1 MRPFE
6 YVRPDTLDEA
16 LALLRQHGRRAR
28 LLAGGTDL
36 IVRLRRRQVQPAIV
50 IDVKRASRLGSD
62 IAEADSRLR
71 IGANAVITDIIAD
84 PRIRHHFP
92 ALVEAAAV
100 VGSIQ
105 IRNRATLTGN
115 ICNASPAADTA
126 PALLVYGA
134 IVNAI
139 SASSER
145 AIPLAEFFTG
155 PGRTVLEPGEMV
167 ASIDLPLPTEPTG
180 AAFGRVT
187 RRFGVDLAVINMCC
201 AVTASGHARM
211 AFGAVGPRPFVVS
224 DETRTLAS
232 RSAREGAE
240 RGDDALQ
247 RLIAYAAPVSDVRGS
262 REYRIAMLTAVGRRT
277 VDAAIDRLQRSTT
290 RA

>member
-1 MRPFE
+1 MRTFD
-6 YVRPDTLDEA
+6 YVRPDTLEEA
-16 LALLRQHGRRAR
+16 LALLRQHGTRAK

-36 IVRLRRRQVQPAIV
+36 IVRLRRRQVQPV
-50 IDVKRASRLGSD
+50 VVVDVKRAARLRSD
-62 IAEADSRLR
+62 VVEVDSRLR
-71 IGANAVITDIIAD
+71 IGANAVITDILAD

-92 ALVEAAAV
+92 ALVDAAAV

-115 ICNASPAADTA
+115 VCNASPAADTA

-145 AIPLAEFFTG
+145 AIPLADFFAG
-155 PGRTVLEPGEMV
+155 PGRTVLEAGEMV
-167 ASIDLPLPTEPTG
+167 SSIDLPLPPQPTG

-201 AVTASGHARM
+201 AVTGSGETRM
-211 AFGAVGPRPFVVS
+211 AFGAVGPRPLLVT
-224 DETRTLAS
+224 DDTRTLAS
-232 RSAREGAE
+232 RSAPDAVR
-240 RGDDALQ
+240 DDALQ
-247 RLIAYAAPVSDVRGS
+247 RLVAQATPVSDVRGS
-262 REYRIAMLTAVGRRT
+262 RDYRLAMLTAVGRRT
-277 VDAAIDRLQRSTT
+277 IDAAIDRLQRSTS
-290 RA
+290 RS

>member
-1 MRPFE
+1 MRPFD

-16 LALLRQHGRRAR
+16 LALLRQHGTCAR

-36 IVRLRRRQVQPAIV
+36 IVRLRRRHVQPAIV
-50 IDVKRASRLGSD
+50 IDIKRAARLRNDVVEVDG
-62 IAEADSRLR
+62 RLR

-84 PRIRHHFP
+84 PRIQHHFP
-92 ALVEAAAV
+92 ALADAAAV

-139 SASSER
+139 SASCER
-145 AIPLAEFFTG
+145 AIPLADFFSG
-155 PGRTVLEPGEMV
+155 RGRTVLEPAEMV
-167 ASIDLPLPTEPTG
+167 ASIDLPLPAQPTG

-201 AVTASGHARM
+201 AVTAAGETRM
-211 AFGAVGPRPFVVS
+211 AFGAVGPRPFVVP
-224 DETRTLAS
+224 DDTRTLAA
-232 RSAREGAE
+232 RSAADTVR
-240 RGDDALQ
+240 DDALQ
-247 RLIAYAAPVSDVRGS
+247 RLIAHAAPVSDVRGS
-262 REYRIAMLTAVGRRT
+262 REYRLAMLAAVGRRT
-277 VDAAIDRLQRSTT
+277 IDAAIDRLQRSGA
-290 RA
+290 RE

>member
-1 MRPFE
+1 MRAFD
-6 YVRPDTLDEA
+6 YVRPDTLEEA
-16 LALLRQHGRRAR
+16 LALLRQHGTRAK

-50 IDVKRASRLGSD
+50 IDVKRAARLRTD
-62 IAEADSRLR
+62 VVEVDSRLR
-71 IGANAVITDIIAD
+71 IGANAVITDVLAD
-84 PRIRHHFP
+84 PRIRQHFP
-92 ALVEAAAV
+92 ALADAAAV

-145 AIPLAEFFTG
+145 AIPLAEFFAG
-155 PGRTVLEPGEMV
+155 PGRTVLEAGEIV
-167 ASIDLPLPTEPTG
+167 SSIDLPLPQQRTG

-201 AVTASGHARM
+201 AVNASGETRM
-211 AFGAVGPRPFVVS
+211 AFGAVGPRPFLVA
-224 DETRTLAS
+224 DDTRTLAS
-232 RSAREGAE
+232 RSARDIV
-240 RGDDALQ
+240 RDDALQ
-247 RLIAYAAPVSDVRGS
+247 RLIAHATPVSDVRGS
-262 REYRIAMLTAVGRRT
+262 REYRLAMLTAVGRRT
-277 VDAAIDRLQRSTT
+277 IDAAIDRLQRSTSGS
-290 RA
+290 

>member
-1 MRPFE
+1 MRSFD

-16 LALLRQHGRRAR
+16 LALLRQHGTRAR

-36 IVRLRRRQVQPAIV
+36 IVRLRRRHVQPAIV
-50 IDVKRASRLGSD
+50 IDVKRAARLRND
-62 IAEADSRLR
+62 VVEIDSRLR
-71 IGANAVITDIIAD
+71 IGANAVITDIVSD
-84 PRIRHHFP
+84 PRIQHHFP
-92 ALVEAAAV
+92 ALVEAASV

-139 SASSER
+139 SASGER
-145 AIPLAEFFTG
+145 SIPLADFFTG
-155 PGRTVLEPGEMV
+155 PGRTVLEPAEMV
-167 ASIDLPLPTEPTG
+167 ASIDLPLPAVPTG

-201 AVTASGHARM
+201 AVTAAGDTRM
-211 AFGAVGPRPFVVS
+211 AFGAVGPRPFVVF
-224 DETRTLAS
+224 DETRTLA
-232 RSAREGAE
+232 ARAAADAV
-240 RGDDALQ
+240 RDDALQ
-247 RLIAYAAPVSDVRGS
+247 RLIAHAAPVSDVRGS
-262 REYRIAMLTAVGRRT
+262 REYRLAMLAAVGRRT
-277 VDAAIDRLQRSTT
+277 IDAAIDRLQRSSA
-290 RA
+290 RQ

>member
-1 MRPFE
+1 MRSFD

-16 LALLRQHGRRAR
+16 LALLRQHGTRAR

-36 IVRLRRRQVQPAIV
+36 IVRLRRRHVQPAIV
-50 IDVKRASRLGSD
+50 IDVKRA
-62 IAEADSRLR
+62 ARLR
-71 IGANAVITDIIAD
+71 NDVVEIDSHLRVGANAVITDIVSD
-84 PRIRHHFP
+84 PRIQHHFP
-92 ALVEAAAV
+92 ALVEAASV

-139 SASSER
+139 SASGER
-145 AIPLAEFFTG
+145 SIPLADFFTG
-155 PGRTVLEPGEMV
+155 PGRTVLEPAEMV
-167 ASIDLPLPTEPTG
+167 ASIDLPLPAVPTG

-201 AVTASGHARM
+201 AVTAAGDTRM
-211 AFGAVGPRPFVVS
+211 AFGAVGPRPFVVF
-224 DETRTLAS
+224 DETRTLA
-232 RSAREGAE
+232 ARAAADAV
-240 RGDDALQ
+240 RDDALQ
-247 RLIAYAAPVSDVRGS
+247 RLIAHAAPVSDVRGS
-262 REYRIAMLTAVGRRT
+262 REYRLAMLAAVGRRT
-277 VDAAIDRLQRSTT
+277 IDAAIDRLQRSSA
-290 RA
+290 RQ

>member
-1 MRPFE
+1 MRSFD

-16 LALLRQHGRRAR
+16 LALLRQHGTRAR

-36 IVRLRRRQVQPAIV
+36 IVRLRRRHVQPAIV
-50 IDVKRASRLGSD
+50 IDVKRAARLRND
-62 IAEADSRLR
+62 VVEIDSRLR
-71 IGANAVITDIIAD
+71 VGANAVITDIVSD
-84 PRIRHHFP
+84 PRIQHHFP
-92 ALVEAAAV
+92 ALVEAASV

-139 SASSER
+139 SASGER
-145 AIPLAEFFTG
+145 SIPLADFFTG
-155 PGRTVLEPGEMV
+155 PGRTVLEPAEMV
-167 ASIDLPLPTEPTG
+167 ASIDLPLPAVPTG

-201 AVTASGHARM
+201 AVTATGDTRM
-211 AFGAVGPRPFVVS
+211 AFGAVGPRPFVVF
-224 DETRTLAS
+224 DETRTLA
-232 RSAREGAE
+232 ARAAADAV
-240 RGDDALQ
+240 RDDALQ
-247 RLIAYAAPVSDVRGS
+247 RLIAHAAPVSDVRGS
-262 REYRIAMLTAVGRRT
+262 REYRLAMLAAVGRRT
-277 VDAAIDRLQRSTT
+277 IDAAIDRLQRSSA
-290 RA
+290 RR

>member
-1 MRPFE
+1 MRPFD

-16 LALLRQHGRRAR
+16 LALLRQHGTRAK

-50 IDVKRASRLGSD
+50 IDVKRAARLRND
-62 IAEADSRLR
+62 VVEAESRLR
-71 IGANAVITDIIAD
+71 IGANAVITDIMAD

-92 ALVEAAAV
+92 ALVDAAAV

-145 AIPLAEFFTG
+145 TIPLADFFTG

-167 ASIDLPLPTEPTG
+167 ASIDLPLPAEPTG

-187 RRFGVDLAVINMCC
+187 RRFGVELAVINMCC
-201 AVTASGHARM
+201 AVTRSGETRM

-224 DETRTLAS
+224 DETRTLAA
-232 RSAREGAE
+232 RSAPDMAR
-240 RGDDALQ
+240 DDALQ
-247 RLIAYAAPVSDVRGS
+247 RLIARATPVSDVRGS
-262 REYRIAMLTAVGRRT
+262 REYRHAMLTAIGRRT
-277 VDAAIDRLQRSTT
+277 IDVAIDRLQRSTS
-290 RA
+290 R

>member
-1 MRPFE
+1 MRSFD

-16 LALLRQHGRRAR
+16 LALLRQHGTRAR

-36 IVRLRRRQVQPAIV
+36 IVRLRRRHVQPAIV
-50 IDVKRASRLGSD
+50 IDVKRAARLRND
-62 IAEADSRLR
+62 VVEIDSRLR
-71 IGANAVITDIIAD
+71 IGANAVITDIVSD
-84 PRIRHHFP
+84 PRIQHHFP
-92 ALVEAAAV
+92 ALVEAASV

-139 SASSER
+139 SASGER
-145 AIPLAEFFTG
+145 SIPLADFFTG
-155 PGRTVLEPGEMV
+155 PGRTVLEPAEMV
-167 ASIDLPLPTEPTG
+167 GSIDLPLPAEPTG

-201 AVTASGHARM
+201 AVTAAGDTRM
-211 AFGAVGPRPFVVS
+211 AFGAVGPRPFVVF
-224 DETRTLAS
+224 DETRTLA
-232 RSAREGAE
+232 ARAAADAV
-240 RGDDALQ
+240 RDDALQ
-247 RLIAYAAPVSDVRGS
+247 RLIAHAAPVSDVRGS
-262 REYRIAMLTAVGRRT
+262 REYRLAMLAAVGRRT
-277 VDAAIDRLQRSTT
+277 IDAAIDRLQRSSA
-290 RA
+290 RQ

>member
-1 MRPFE
+1 MRSFD

-16 LALLRQHGRRAR
+16 LALLRQHGTRAR

-36 IVRLRRRQVQPAIV
+36 IVRLRRRHVQPAIV
-50 IDVKRASRLGSD
+50 IDIKRA
-62 IAEADSRLR
+62 ARLR
-71 IGANAVITDIIAD
+71 NDVVEIDGRLRVGANAVITDIVSD

-92 ALVEAAAV
+92 ALVEAASV

-139 SASSER
+139 SASGER
-145 AIPLAEFFTG
+145 AIPLADFFTG
-155 PGRTVLEPGEMV
+155 PGRTVLEPAEMV
-167 ASIDLPLPTEPTG
+167 ASIDLPLPAEPTG

-201 AVTASGHARM
+201 AVTAAGETRM
-211 AFGAVGPRPFVVS
+211 AFGAVGPRPFVVT
-224 DETRTLAS
+224 DETRTLA
-232 RSAREGAE
+232 ARAAADAV
-240 RGDDALQ
+240 RDDALQ
-247 RLIAYAAPVSDVRGS
+247 RLIGHAAPVSDVRGS
-262 REYRIAMLTAVGRRT
+262 REYRLAMLAAVGRRT
-277 VDAAIDRLQRSTT
+277 IDAAIDRLQRSSA
-290 RA
+290 RG

>member
-1 MRPFE
+1 MRSFD

-16 LALLRQHGRRAR
+16 LALLRQHGTRAR

-36 IVRLRRRQVQPAIV
+36 IVRLRRRHVQPAIV
-50 IDVKRASRLGSD
+50 IDVKRAARLRND
-62 IAEADSRLR
+62 VVEIDSRLR
-71 IGANAVITDIIAD
+71 VGANAVITDIVSD
-84 PRIRHHFP
+84 PRIQHHFP
-92 ALVEAAAV
+92 ALVEAASV

-139 SASSER
+139 SASGER
-145 AIPLAEFFTG
+145 SIPLADFFTG
-155 PGRTVLEPGEMV
+155 PGRTVLEPAEMV
-167 ASIDLPLPTEPTG
+167 ASIDLPLPAVPTG

-201 AVTASGHARM
+201 AVTAAGDTRM
-211 AFGAVGPRPFVVS
+211 AFGAVGPRPFVVF
-224 DETRTLAS
+224 DETRTLA
-232 RSAREGAE
+232 ARAAADAV
-240 RGDDALQ
+240 RDDALQ
-247 RLIAYAAPVSDVRGS
+247 RLIAHAAPVSDVRGS
-262 REYRIAMLTAVGRRT
+262 REYRLAMLAAVGRRT
-277 VDAAIDRLQRSTT
+277 IDAAIDRLQRSSA
-290 RA
+290 RQ

>member
-1 MRPFE
+1 MRSFD

-16 LALLRQHGRRAR
+16 LALLRQHGTRAR

-36 IVRLRRRQVQPAIV
+36 IVRLRRRHVQPAIV
-50 IDVKRASRLGSD
+50 IDIKRA
-62 IAEADSRLR
+62 ARLR
-71 IGANAVITDIIAD
+71 NDVVEIDGRLRVGANAVITDIVSD

-92 ALVEAAAV
+92 ALVEAASV

-139 SASSER
+139 SASGER
-145 AIPLAEFFTG
+145 AIPLADFFTG
-155 PGRTVLEPGEMV
+155 PGRTVLEPAEMV
-167 ASIDLPLPTEPTG
+167 ASIDLPLPAEPTG

-201 AVTASGHARM
+201 AVTAAGETRM
-211 AFGAVGPRPFVVS
+211 AFGAVGPRPFVVT
-224 DETRTLAS
+224 DETRTLA
-232 RSAREGAE
+232 ARAAADAV
-240 RGDDALQ
+240 RDDALQ
-247 RLIAYAAPVSDVRGS
+247 RLIGHAAPVSDVRGS
-262 REYRIAMLTAVGRRT
+262 REYRLAMLAAVGRRT
-277 VDAAIDRLQRSTT
+277 IDAAIDRVQRSSA
-290 RA
+290 RG